1 MADTLSTERVNQ
13 HGNGRRRQGVDKV
26 VFGVAAGLAVVFLLY
41 GALDSE
47 GFGETGGSALTWITT
62 NFGWFFV
69 LTSGAFLLFSV
80 FLAVTRYGN
89 IKLAADD
96 SVPEF

>member
-1 MADTLSTERVNQ
+1 MRTQGSPSATKGQQMATSVHDDLEQ
-13 HGNGRRRQGVDKV
+13 DRQGRPPRQSMDKV
-26 VFGVAAGLAVVFLLY
+26 VFGVAAGLALVFLLY

-47 GFGETGGSALTWITT
+47 GFGKSTGSTLGWITT

-80 FLAVTRYGN
+80 FLAVTR
-89 IKLAADD
+89 
-96 SVPEF
+96 